1 MPLQPINDLPVATIG
16 FPASG
21 KVTAEDYAKV
31 LDPAIRK
38 AVEREEP
45 VNLVYVLGED
55 FDGYSLGAMAKDL
68 ELVKVP
74 RDAWGRIAVVTDHR
88 MLGEA
93 VHLFGFLIPAQ
104 VRVFPLADESDAFA
118 WVQ

>member
-1 MPLQPINDLPVATIG
+1 MPLQPIADLPDATIG
-16 FPASG
+16 FRARG
-21 KVTAEDYAKV
+21 KVHAEDYVKV

-38 AVEREEP
+38 AVEQGKP

-74 RDAWGRIAVVTDHR
+74 REAWGRIALVTDHR

-104 VRVFPLADESDAFA
+104 VRVFALADESAALA
-118 WVQ
+118 WVR